1 MNLIFIEKIIQKIN
15 KEDIY
20 NYSLNEGITLNN
32 EELNTIYTYL
42 KNYYKEFL
50 YNKNIREKLLNELKS
65 HLSLKVAKKI
75 DELYLQYKDKI

>member
-1 MNLIFIEKIIQKIN
+1 MNLIFIERIIQKIN

-65 HLSLKVAKKI
+65 HLSIKVSKKI
-75 DELYLQYKDKI
+75 DELYSQYKDKI

>member
-20 NYSLNEGITLNN
+20 NYSLNEGITLND

-42 KNYYKEFL
+42 KNYYREFL

>member
-1 MNLIFIEKIIQKIN
+1 MNLIFIERIIQKIN

-65 HLSLKVAKKI
+65 HLSIKVSKKI
-75 DELYLQYKDKI
+75 DELYSQHKGKI

>member
-20 NYSLNEGITLNN
+20 NYSLNEGITLSN

>member
-1 MNLIFIEKIIQKIN
+1 MNLIFIERIIQKIN

-65 HLSLKVAKKI
+65 HLSIKVSK
-75 DELYLQYKDKI
+75 

>member
-1 MNLIFIEKIIQKIN
+1 MNLIFIERIIQKIN

-20 NYSLNEGITLNN
+20 NYSLNEGITLSN

>member
-42 KNYYKEFL
+42 KNYYREFL

>member
-1 MNLIFIEKIIQKIN
+1 MNLIFIERIIQKIN

-65 HLSLKVAKKI
+65 HLSIKTSKKI
-75 DELYLQYKDKI
+75 DELYSQYKDKI